1 MLTFKI
7 GLIFGH
13 WSVYIWALVRL
24 DLGFG
29 PFIFGHWSGL
39 GTSYIGK
46 YYSCNKSVG
55 IPHIGIFLRIQWENR
70 IQILLKS

>member
-24 DLGFG
+24 YLDIG
-29 PFIFGHWSGL
+29 PVW
-39 GTSYIGK
+39 
-46 YYSCNKSVG
+46 V
-55 IPHIGIFLRIQWENR
+55 PHISEN
-70 IQILLKS
+70 ITAATNL